1 MSTESSLS
9 LLHDYHAAW
18 ERGDQAAGIAFF
30 AEDVVVH
37 MGGNGPLSGDY
48 HGREAFAKDWIGR
61 VAAYTDS
68 WEVGGQN
75 EVLLAGDDGVLL
87 MVHEVWTKGDRHVA
101 TDRLGLYKFADGK
114 IVECWFSDM
123 NQHEVESFF
132 GDLH

>member
-1 MSTESSLS
+1 MSKESSLS

-37 MGGNGPLSGDY
+37 MGGNGPLAGDY
-48 HGREAFAKDWIGR
+48 RGRDAFVRGWIDR
-61 VAAYTDS
+61 VAAYADT

-75 EVLLAGDDGVLL
+75 EILLAGDDGVLL
-87 MVHEVWTKGDRHVA
+87 MVHEVWTRGDRRVD
-101 TDRLGLYKFADGK
+101 TDRLGLYKFADGQ

-123 NQHEVESFF
+123 NQLEVESFF
-132 GDLH
+132 ADLD